1 MKNNKSVGIIYIM
14 FRLGAPKGANAMFR
28 KGISTAMKASKS
40 LGGAGKALSGAV
52 KTGVAVGNAAL
63 ANPVV
68 RAAVAA
74 SPEATQAL
82 QFANKAAGAASGAAS
97 ILKAGSTLINPAQY
111 QKVVGPGG
119 KVNPQAVGANIG
131 KGLERAKAIAGK
143 AESLYQYVQ

>member
-1 MKNNKSVGIIYIM
+1 M

-28 KGISTAMKASKS
+28 KGISTAMKVSKS

-52 KTGVAVGNAAL
+52 KTGLTVGNAAL

-68 RAAVAA
+68 RAAVAS

-97 ILKAGSTLINPAQY
+97 ILKAGSALINPSQY

-119 KVNPQAVGANIG
+119 KVNASAVGANIS
-131 KGLERAKAIAGK
+131 KGLERAKGIAGK

>member
-1 MKNNKSVGIIYIM
+1 M

-40 LGGAGKALSGAV
+40 LGSAGKALSGAV

-97 ILKAGSTLINPAQY
+97 ILKAGSTLINPAHY
-111 QKVVGPGG
+111 QKVVGQGG

>member
-1 MKNNKSVGIIYIM
+1 M

-40 LGGAGKALSGAV
+40 LGGASKALSGAV
-52 KTGVAVGNAAL
+52 KTGVTIGNAAL
-63 ANPVV
+63 SNPAV

-97 ILKAGSTLINPAQY
+97 ILKAGSTLINPSKY

-119 KVNPQAVGANIG
+119 KVSAEAVGKNVG
-131 KGLERAKAIAGK
+131 KGLERAKDIATK
-143 AESLYQYVQ
+143 AESLYNFVQ

>member
-1 MKNNKSVGIIYIM
+1 MKNKKSVVLYYIM

-111 QKVVGPGG
+111 QKVVGPSG
-119 KVNPQAVGANIG
+119 KVSAGAVGANVG

-143 AESLYQYVQ
+143 AEDLYNFVK

>member
-1 MKNNKSVGIIYIM
+1 M

-40 LGGAGKALSGAV
+40 LGGASKALSGAV
-52 KTGVAVGNAAL
+52 KTGVTIGNAAL
-63 ANPVV
+63 SNPAV

-97 ILKAGSTLINPAQY
+97 ILKAGSSLINPSQY

-119 KVNPQAVGANIG
+119 KVSAEAVGKNLG
-131 KGLERAKAIAGK
+131 KGLERAKDIATK
-143 AESLYQYVQ
+143 AESLYNFVQ

>member
-1 MKNNKSVGIIYIM
+1 M

-40 LGGAGKALSGAV
+40 LGGASKALSGAV

-63 ANPVV
+63 SNPAV
-68 RAAVAA
+68 RAAVAG

-97 ILKAGSTLINPAQY
+97 ILKAGSTLINPSQY

-119 KVNPQAVGANIG
+119 KVSAEAVGKNLG
-131 KGLERAKAIAGK
+131 KGLERAKDIATK
-143 AESLYQYVQ
+143 AESLYNFVQ

>member
-1 MKNNKSVGIIYIM
+1 M

-40 LGGAGKALSGAV
+40 LGGASKALSGAV

-63 ANPVV
+63 SNPVV
-68 RAAVAA
+68 RAAVAG

-97 ILKAGSTLINPAQY
+97 ILKAGSTLLNPSQY

-119 KVNPQAVGANIG
+119 KVSAEAVGKNLG
-131 KGLERAKAIAGK
+131 KGLERAKDIATK
-143 AESLYQYVQ
+143 AESLYNFVQ

>member
-1 MKNNKSVGIIYIM
+1 M

-52 KTGVAVGNAAL
+52 KTGVTVGNAAL

-68 RAAVAA
+68 RAAIAN

-97 ILKAGSTLINPAQY
+97 ILKAGSTLINPKNY
-111 QKVVGPGG
+111 QNVVGAGG
-119 KVNPQAVGANIG
+119 KVSAQKVGENIG
-131 KGLERAKAIAGK
+131 KGLERAKSVAGK